1 MEVFLGSIA
10 FACLIAAQFFAVVA
24 VHNTRWERSPSSRD
38 ASCGDDRAQHI
49 WKFGS

>member
-1 MEVFLGSIA
+1 METFLAGIA

-24 VHNTRWERSPSSRD
+24 VHNARREGAPSRCD

-49 WKFGS
+49 WTFGS

>member
-1 MEVFLGSIA
+1 METFLGGIA

-24 VHNTRWERSPSSRD
+24 VHSARREGSESRRD
-38 ASCGDDRAQHI
+38 ASCRDDRAQHI